1 MKTNAQNAQN
11 TQTIDQIKEAIKANM
26 HKRCEVVPFN
36 TAEWEPGYIAG
47 IVVDKRTDCV
57 KYAIKLDDGRR
68 VEKVYNSKLLR
79 ISDEVQKVETR
90 QRGAEP
96 RTALTLD
103 QIDALKREYAPNIG
117 KRVDYINGEGRITS
131 FMFDARVDKL
141 FYVVKHADGTF
152 CHKVVTSKDLVIFD
166 IDDEGKAINEKFMA
180 RLDKVGASKEEK
192 LAALKAKREKIEAQ
206 LKAIEEQ
213 IQALND

>member
-1 MKTNAQNAQN
+1 MKTSAQQAN
-11 TQTIDQIKEAIKANM
+11 QTIEQIKESIKVNM

-36 TAEWEPGYIAG
+36 TVEWAPGYIAG

-68 VEKVYNSKLLR
+68 VEKVYSSKLLR
-79 ISDEVQKVETR
+79 ILDEVQKVEVR
-90 QRGAEP
+90 ASGP
-96 RTALTLD
+96 KVALTLD
-103 QIDALKREYAPNIG
+103 QVDALKREYAQHIG
-117 KRVDYINGEGRITS
+117 KRVDYITGEGRITG

-141 FYVVKHADGTF
+141 FYVVKHADGTT

-180 RLDKVGASKEEK
+180 RLDKAGATKEEK
-192 LAALKAKREKIEAQ
+192 LAALKAKRDKIEAQ